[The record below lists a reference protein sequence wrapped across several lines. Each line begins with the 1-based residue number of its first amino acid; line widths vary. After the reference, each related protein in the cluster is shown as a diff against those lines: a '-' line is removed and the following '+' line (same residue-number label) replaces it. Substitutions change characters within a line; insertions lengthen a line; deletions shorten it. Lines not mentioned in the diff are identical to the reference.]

1 MSKAKKDLDEIT
13 TELAPLIRD
22 LMIGQASM
30 KDLYKI
36 SDDEMEA
43 IYTAAYSFYQH
54 GNFKKA
60 KELFKTL
67 IHLNYKEKKYFMGLA
82 ASRQMLKEYTKAA
95 ETYGFA
101 ALMDAKDP
109 TPAFYAAEC
118 FRKDNNNEK
127 AILALE
133 AVMEITKDGK
143 AHKEIRDHAEK
154 LLAGLKKLKK
164 K

>member
-1 MSKAKKDLDEIT
+1 MSKANKELDEVI
-13 TELAPLIRD
+13 EEIAPLVRD

-30 KDLYKI
+30 KDLYQI

-43 IYTAAYSFYQH
+43 IYTAAYNFYQH

-60 KELFKTL
+60 KEMFKTL
-67 IHLNYKEKKYFMGLA
+67 IQLNYKEKKYFMGLG
-82 ASRQMLKEYTKAA
+82 ASRQMLNEYTKAA

-101 ALMDAKDP
+101 ALMDATDP

-118 FRKDNNNEK
+118 FRKAKNNES

-133 AVMEITKDGK
+133 AVMEITKEGK
-143 AHKEIRDHAEK
+143 THKEIRSQAEK
-154 LLAGLKKLKK
+154 LLKGLKRK
-164 K
+164 